1 MGFSNSPLN
10 LILVL
15 FEFSFQFGLTNKS
28 PRSPTLILVTYL
40 YERNAFYSRLKR
52 RIIRFLNCQ
61 KTMEGYLRFIGYKV
75 LEILGVMPRGIF
87 FFFPWLNFQQLTLQ
101 PHIDLSL
108 FCFCY
113 FL

>member
-87 FFFPWLNFQQLTLQ
+87 FFFSVVKFPATYIATT
-101 PHIDLSL
+101 H
-108 FCFCY
+108 
-113 FL
+113 